1 MTEEIKQL
9 IINLRWL
16 GKLDYEPE
24 IAQPCLR
31 AADEIER
38 LAAELD
44 ETRKKLT
51 SAEIQRDD
59 WKFERLI

>member
-1 MTEEIKQL
+1 MTEETKQL

-16 GKLDYEPE
+16 GNLGYEPE

-38 LAAELD
+38 LAAEVKRLD
-44 ETRKKLT
+44 NLLD
-51 SAEIQRDD
+51 AYV
-59 WKFERLI
+59 ERER